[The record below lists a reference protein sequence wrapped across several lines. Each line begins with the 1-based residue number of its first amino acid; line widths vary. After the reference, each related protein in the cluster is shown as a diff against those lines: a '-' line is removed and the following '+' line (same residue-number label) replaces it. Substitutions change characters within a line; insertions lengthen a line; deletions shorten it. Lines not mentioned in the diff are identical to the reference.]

1 MTTFDRINRRT
12 HLYLGLILIPW
23 VTMYGVSSFVISH
36 HATWFKSDKPAVW
49 EPVFERAYKFYV
61 PDQAN
66 NSSDANREELRTV
79 AKSILRDLDLE
90 GAFYAER
97 PNPGEL
103 RINRNTFFD
112 QTRLI
117 YSIKEQKLRAD
128 RQRSTWDQ
136 IVIRMHFR
144 NGYDQPLF
152 LNKLW
157 AAMVDITCL
166 TIILWIASGLIMWWR
181 LARVRMWGALALG
194 AGILSFL
201 LLVWRL

>member
-1 MTTFDRINRRT
+1 MITFDRINCRA

-23 VTMYGVSSFVISH
+23 VMMYGVSSFVISH
-36 HATWFKSDKPAVW
+36 HASWFKSDQPPVW
-49 EPVFERAYKFYV
+49 EPVFERPYQHPV

-66 NSSDANREELRTV
+66 MSNETNRAELRMV
-79 AKSILRDLDLE
+79 ATEILKENNLE

-103 RINRNTFFD
+103 RINRNSFFD

-117 YSIKEQKLRAD
+117 YSIKDQKLRAE
-128 RQRSTWDQ
+128 RQHSRWDQ
-136 IVIRMHFR
+136 VILRMHTR
-144 NGYDQPLF
+144 NGYNQPLF

-157 AAMVDITCL
+157 AFMVDLSCTAIL
-166 TIILWIASGLIMWWR
+166 LWITSGLIMWWR
-181 LARVRMWGALALG
+181 LARVRLWGAIALG
-194 AGILSFL
+194 GGILSFL